1 MLMQIVGDD
10 PFREF
15 KKFIVEEQ
23 KIGIGQVGYN
33 NLFKLNKI
41 IKEKTQWVRNDNDMI
56 R

>member
-23 KIGIGQVGYN
+23 KMGVGQVR
-33 NLFKLNKI
+33 I
-41 IKEKTQWVRNDNDMI
+41 
-56 R
+56 